1 MQYALGHFNTTVTV
15 DGKVFSGFNLIS
27 PQGRGQAG
35 VAWEFT
41 SQMAL
46 AMKIVDANSGSSQFA
61 NSVTFYL
68 DEIRQAQLSAPFGD
82 VKGVVASTLANG
94 DALRPYDQ
102 CLKTPF
108 QCIAERVGLG
118 PTAWAVLADLKSN
131 PLNAGPSATPTPTP
145 SPSPNPTASPMQ
157 LILDTSG
164 PAIDQL
170 AALDSMLFLR
180 DPFPVV
186 NTINVLN
193 LGPDRNT
200 RVVIFVMNLQLAQG
214 ETAASVVVNLID
226 SKNQNYDLAAEDV
239 RAVPNFSFTQVVFRL
254 PDGLSTGMCLV
265 RVKAHGRVSNAGII
279 RIRI

>member
-1 MQYALGHFNTTVTV
+1 M
-15 DGKVFSGFNLIS
+15 FSGFNLIS
-27 PQGRGQAG
+27 PQATGQAG

-61 NSVTFYL
+61 NSVSFYL
-68 DEIRQAQLSAPFGD
+68 DQVRQAQLSAPFGD
-82 VKGVVASTLANG
+82 GKGVVASTLSNG
-94 DALRPYDQ
+94 DTLTPYAQ

-118 PTAWAVLADLKSN
+118 PTAWAVLADLRSN

-145 SPSPNPTASPMQ
+145 SPSPTASPMQ
-157 LILDTSG
+157 LILDESG
-164 PAIDQL
+164 PAIDQV
-170 AALDSMLFLR
+170 AALDAMLFLR

-200 RVVIFVMNLQLAQG
+200 RVVIFVTNLQLAQG
-214 ETAASVVVNLID
+214 ETPAAVVVNLID
-226 SKNQNYDLAAEDV
+226 SKNLNYDLVPEDV
-239 RAVPNFSFTQVVFRL
+239 RLVPNFSFTQIVVRL
-254 PDGLSTGMCLV
+254 PNGLSPGTCSV
-265 RVKAHGRVSNAGII
+265 KVKAHGQVSSAGTF
-279 RIRI
+279 RIR